1 MNRQPSHNMTP
12 TRRRVHI
19 SKYITNVNIVG
30 ANVSIGAAD
39 REGVNHTPQ
48 TSAAAVQRFL
58 PS

>member
-1 MNRQPSHNMTP
+1 MTP

-30 ANVSIGAAD
+30 ANVSVGAAGLA
-39 REGVNHTPQ
+39 GVND
-48 TSAAAVQRFL
+48 TSQAYANAVHRFL